1 MSGLPRH
8 RGGPR
13 TSREQN
19 ETDTHVTVPD
29 KESEVLIKTTVLIA
43 TAAVAAAATAACGPP
58 QSGLAVVSHVVDG
71 DTVEMSTGQTV
82 RIIGV
87 DTPEVGQ
94 PCYAESTAALRAMV
108 QGQPVTLTPGARDDV
123 DRYGRLLRYV
133 NSADGVDAG
142 LQMINQGWAIARY
155 DSRDGY
161 GRHTR
166 EASYV
171 AADAVSPAQAC
182 GSVAPPGAY
191 YADCTAVRAAGA
203 APLYSWQPGYR
214 PGLDGDSDGVA
225 CE

>member
-1 MSGLPRH
+1 
-8 RGGPR
+8 
-13 TSREQN
+13 
-19 ETDTHVTVPD
+19 VTA
-29 KESEVLIKTTVLIA
+29 KTTVLIA
-43 TAAVAAAATAACGPP
+43 TAAVAAAATVACAPP
-58 QSGLAVVSHVVDG
+58 SQTGLTVVSRVVDG
-71 DTVEMSTGQTV
+71 DTVEMSTGQTI

-87 DTPEVGQ
+87 DTPEAGQ
-94 PCYAESTAALRAMV
+94 PCYAEAAAALRAVV
-108 QGQPVTLTPGARDDV
+108 QGQAVGLTPGARDDV

-133 NSADGVDAG
+133 DTAGGVDAG

-171 AADAVSPAQAC
+171 AADTASPARTC
-182 GSVAPPGAY
+182 GAVPPPPPPGTY
-191 YADCTAVRAAGA
+191 YANCAAVRAAGA

-214 PGLDGDSDGVA
+214 PALDGDSDGVA